1 MTESLCWAPKIITA
15 LLTSYDAAKLLQLC
29 LTLCNSLDHSPP
41 DSSVHGILQARI
53 LEWIAISFSRGIFP
67 SQGSNPHLLCLLL
80 WQVSSL
86 SLQPP
91 GKPVNW
97 PYAYKKVFKKRRYHR
112 LGDLNLSK
120 NAFSLSPGGWKC
132 EIRVLAWLG
141 SGDRSSWL
149 TDCHLICVLTR
160 PFLGVRTS
168 GKEPP
173 FPRFLFFCSSPYNEY
188 HQSSQSRTL
197 PF

>member
-1 MTESLCWAPKIITA
+1 MDCHF
-15 LLTSYDAAKLLQLC
+15 LLQ
-29 LTLCNSLDHSPP
+29 
-41 DSSVHGILQARI
+41 GIV
-53 LEWIAISFSRGIFP
+53 P
-67 SQGSNPHLLCLLL
+67 SQGSNPHHLCLLL

-91 GKPVNW
+91 GKPVNR

-149 TDCHLICVLTR
+149 TECHLICVLTR
-160 PFLGVRTS
+160 PFLGVCTS

-173 FPRFLFFCSSPYNEY
+173 FPPFLFFFAPLLIMSTTNLLRVGPCLSDVI
-188 HQSSQSRTL
+188 
-197 PF
+197 

>member
-1 MTESLCWAPKIITA
+1 MLLSCFSYVWLFATLWTIAHQTLLSMGFSRQEYWSGFPFPSPGESSHPRDQTHISCVSCFGRWVLYHYSHLESL
-15 LLTSYDAAKLLQLC
+15 LTGHTY
-29 LTLCNSLDHSPP
+29 
-41 DSSVHGILQARI
+41 I
-53 LEWIAISFSRGIFP
+53 
-67 SQGSNPHLLCLLL
+67 
-80 WQVSSL
+80 
-86 SLQPP
+86 
-91 GKPVNW
+91 
-97 PYAYKKVFKKRRYHR
+97 KKVFKKRRYHR

-197 PF
+197 PFWCHLILITF